1 MSQANEENR
10 KLNNGW
16 FNKWLEI
23 LAGKDLPTKFRKS
36 ENKLNK

>member
-10 KLNNGW
+10 KLNNDW

-23 LAGKDLPTKFRKS
+23 LDGKDLPTKFRKS
-36 ENKLNK
+36 DNM